1 MISSG
6 HVEVILLQQGNT
18 DALKDRIQQLKKQRN
33 AVILAHNYQIGE
45 VQDIAD
51 FVGDSLDLSHRAA
64 EADAET
70 IVFCGVHF
78 MAESAAMLAPE
89 KTVLLPEALADC
101 PLANMVTGPQLKKVR
116 QRYPGVPVVTYIN
129 STAEVKAESDI
140 CCTSANAIEV
150 VNSLREERV
159 LFVPDKNLGGYVSR
173 FTSKEVILWH
183 GYCITHHRVT
193 LRDIEKARRDHPGAP
208 IIVHPECPPE
218 VSINADQV
226 LSTGGMV
233 DFVAR
238 TGEKKLVIGTEVGL
252 LYRLKKEN
260 PEKEFYLLS
269 PGLLCPNMKY
279 TTLHKVA
286 HALEHMETVISVPE
300 EIRKEAVVSLARML
314 EVR

>member
-1 MISSG
+1 M
-6 HVEVILLQQGNT
+6 LQQTGM
-18 DALKDRIQQLKKQRN
+18 DGLKDKIRRLKKQRN
-33 AVILAHNYQIGE
+33 AVILAHNYQMGE

-51 FVGDSLDLSHRAA
+51 FVGDSLDLSQKAA
-64 EADAET
+64 EVDAET

-101 PLANMVTGPQLKKVR
+101 PLANMVTGPQLQEAR
-116 QRYPGVPVVTYIN
+116 RRYPGVPIVAYIN

-140 CCTSANAIEV
+140 CCTSANAVEV
-150 VNSLREERV
+150 VNSLQEERV

-173 FTSKEVILWH
+173 FTDKEVIAWD

-193 LRDIEKARRDHPGAP
+193 LHDIENARQKYPGCP

-218 VSINADQV
+218 VSARADRV
-226 LSTGGMV
+226 LSTGGIV
-233 DFVAR
+233 NYVAR
-238 TGEKKLVIGTEVGL
+238 TEEKVLVIGTEVGL

-260 PEKEFYLLS
+260 PEKEFHLLS
-269 PGLLCPNMKY
+269 PGLFCPNMKY
-279 TTLHKVA
+279 TTLNKVA
-286 HALEHMETVISVPE
+286 HSLEHMETAISVPE
-300 EIRKEAVVSLARML
+300 EICKKAAVSLARML